1 MWRGFC
7 LCAVVVG
14 CACVL
19 CGEYI
24 LDKCSSVDG
33 PFVFLRSNN
42 VNGRCGPS
50 KDYPCVRVYQR
61 RFLPMYIVSEQGEW
75 FFLQDW
81 EGDAAWVHR
90 SLCSKRK
97 RFVLTTQPDVLV
109 KDEPSCDAQTLAI
122 VARMVCLELVR
133 LKGSWL
139 RVKVLTDQEKRMGWV
154 RSHNVW
160 GLN

>member
-1 MWRGFC
+1 MWKPICFGA
-7 LCAVVVG
+7 AVIFG
-14 CACVL
+14 IIL
-19 CGEYI
+19 LFGEHI

-61 RFLPMYIVSEQGEW
+61 QCLPMKIVSEQGEW

-81 EGDAAWVHR
+81 EGEKVWVHR

-97 RFVLTTQPDVLV
+97 RYVVTVKPNVLV
-109 KDEPSCDAQTLAI
+109 KDEACDDAQTLA
-122 VARMVCLELVR
+122 VVSPMVCLELVR
-133 LKGSWL
+133 FKGSWL
-139 RVKVLTDQEKRMGWV
+139 RVKVRTNQEKRTGWV
-154 RSHNVW
+154 QGAGCVW
-160 GLN
+160 GF